1 MYADENVIRIKHD
14 VLYEVAKLAFEGT
27 LEEERDH
34 LPRKMIPGPT
44 PQFRCCVYKEREIIR
59 QRIRLAE
66 GKAPGP
72 EDNGNVVQVL
82 FTFCIGIVFGF
93 SKYKIKDCGYV
104 GVSVGHGLYDFL
116 NTLVR
121 MFIV

>member
-1 MYADENVIRIKHD
+1 M
-14 VLYEVAKLAFEGT
+14 
-27 LEEERDH
+27 
-34 LPRKMIPGPT
+34 RKWKISWQKPG
-44 PQFRCCVYKEREIIR
+44 II
-59 QRIRLAE
+59 
-66 GKAPGP
+66 
-72 EDNGNVVQVL
+72 
-82 FTFCIGIVFGF
+82 FGIVFGF

>member
-1 MYADENVIRIKHD
+1 MFADENVIRIKHD

-66 GKAPGP
+66 GK
-72 EDNGNVVQVL
+72 L
-82 FTFCIGIVFGF
+82 
-93 SKYKIKDCGYV
+93 
-104 GVSVGHGLYDFL
+104 
-116 NTLVR
+116 LVR
-121 MFIV
+121 RTMEMLYRLFLPHVRTVRFPVML